1 MDRIEAEMAR
11 PVKRKSN
18 SRGKKSWKLLCFF
31 VCLGLVGSLAFFF
44 LRTKPVERRVVQPLP
59 PPSAPAAKLPEEA
72 KKAKEPPPRSAPRL
86 ALIIDD
92 GGYSVDKVKGLMG
105 LGKPM
110 TFSILPNVPHS
121 RDTALLAHRE
131 GAEIMLHLPMEPQE
145 VERYSLE
152 KDTVLTGMD
161 KTEIQAILHRDLSQ
175 IPHARGVNNHMGS
188 KATEDPRVMKALME
202 VLKKEG
208 LYFVDSHTSP
218 HSMGVQAARQ
228 AGVAFASN
236 DRFIDHENDLESIK
250 KAIRLAVKRA
260 KREGKAVAIGHPHPL
275 TARAIREMIPEIE
288 GAGINMVF
296 ASEVVG

>member
-1 MDRIEAEMAR
+1 M
-11 PVKRKSN
+11 
-18 SRGKKSWKLLCFF
+18 
-31 VCLGLVGSLAFFF
+31 
-44 LRTKPVERRVVQPLP
+44 P
-59 PPSAPAAKLPEEA
+59 PPPTPAAKVPEEG
-72 KKAKEPPPRSAPRL
+72 KREKEPPPPSAPRL

-92 GGYSVDKVKGLMG
+92 GGYNIDKLKGLMG

-110 TFSILPNVPHS
+110 TFAILPNVPHS

-131 GAEIMLHLPMEPQE
+131 GEEIMLHLPMEPQE
-145 VERYSLE
+145 IERYSLE

-175 IPHARGVNNHMGS
+175 IPYARGVNNHMGS

-208 LYFVDSHTSP
+208 LYFVDSHTSS
-218 HSMGVQAARQ
+218 HSRGPQAARQ

-236 DRFIDHENDLESIK
+236 DRFIDHQKDLESIK
-250 KAIRLAVKRA
+250 KAIRMAVKRA
-260 KREGKAVAIGHPHPL
+260 KQDGKAVAIGHPHPL

-288 GAGINMVF
+288 SAGIRMVF